1 MNHALLIGNGEGL
14 NWTEN
19 DVESVGLELA
29 LRGFNTK
36 ILLNERAT
44 LQNVRLGM
52 IDLQRGSTP
61 DSYSLIFYSG
71 HADEEG
77 LQLHDEPMP
86 PKWFFPPLYHIQ
98 GHKAVI
104 LDSCAGGRFIL
115 DDIPPQTYILAA
127 SQEHR
132 VAYEDDEARLGHL
145 TKKLLEYL
153 SRNTGRVCLEEFGE
167 EIMPGISVD
176 FFGRKTYQRP
186 EHNRGHYSVQK
197 RMKKNSD
204 SGSQT

>member
-1 MNHALLIGNGEGL
+1 MKQALLIGNGEGL

-36 ILLNERAT
+36 ILLNEHAT
-44 LQNVRLGM
+44 VCNVRLGM
-52 IDLQRGSTP
+52 IKLQRNSTP

-86 PKWFFPPLYHIQ
+86 PRWFFPPLYHIQ

-115 DDIPPQTYILAA
+115 ERVPPQTYILAA
-127 SQEHR
+127 SQEHQ
-132 VAYEDDEARLGHL
+132 VAYENEEARLGCL
-145 TKKLLEYL
+145 TNKLLDFL
-153 SRNTGRVCLEEFGE
+153 SRNPGRVSLEKFGNK
-167 EIMPGISVD
+167 IMPDISVN
-176 FFGRKTYQRP
+176 FFDRKTYQRP
-186 EHNRGHYSVQK
+186 AQNSGHYSVQGRVK
-197 RMKKNSD
+197 ENSD
-204 SGSQT
+204 IDSS